1 MELARE
7 VVPSAATIGVL
18 ANSIDPKGPP
28 QWHELEA
35 AGQPL
40 GVNVIAADVRTPDDL
55 DARCSRT
62 GIRQSPLNVVASRT

>member
-35 AGQPL
+35 AGQL
-40 GVNVIAADVRTPDDL
+40 NVIAADVRTPDDL